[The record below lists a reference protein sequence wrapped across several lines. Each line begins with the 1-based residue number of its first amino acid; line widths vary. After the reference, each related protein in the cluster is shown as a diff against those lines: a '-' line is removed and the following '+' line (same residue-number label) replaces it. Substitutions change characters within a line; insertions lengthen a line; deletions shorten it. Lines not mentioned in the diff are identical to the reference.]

1 MTNLKEKILKQIED
15 VMIADDLNKNESIN
29 FLYEYYSSN
38 EATAFNI
45 DYILMILKEFREN
58 KFY

>member
-15 VMIADDLNKNESIN
+15 VMMADDLNKNQSIK
-29 FLYEYYSSN
+29 FLYDYYSSN

-45 DYILMILKEFREN
+45 DYILMILKELREN
-58 KFY
+58 KIY

>member
-15 VMIADDLNKNESIN
+15 VMIADDLNKNQSIK
-29 FLYEYYSSN
+29 FLYDYYSSN

-45 DYILMILKEFREN
+45 DYILMILKELREN
-58 KFY
+58 KIY